1 MIAIDTD
8 SDHTL
13 SYSWQSS
20 TDDLTWNELGTNA
33 QYTVTSSDASKSIRV
48 VVSSTDSD
56 NFSRSYIAD
65 AVSIPGG
72 LVNDGSATFS
82 ITGTATVGNTLSI
95 TEDTPDPDGTGTL
108 SYSWQSSTDNS
119 NWSAISTSSTYT
131 LTSAEEGKYIQA
143 VLSYTDDE
151 GFSETVATNSSLI
164 ISAEVLDTS
173 NAIYDD
179 AWINLTRPNYQ
190 DYFDGQNK
198 IPYYIHPGGDYHDV
212 GWTNYYGYLK
222 SKTEQTVDSSFYKEF
237 IVNIFNTVD
246 DLIDIDFELWD
257 HHNGSLIDIYATEY
271 DPNNNTVGQAFAWD
285 GWVDIDFKVLDD
297 VRDNYITIVHELG
310 HALGLDH
317 PDGDGFNSNYD
328 ISDTI
333 MSYNGNQSLQDIWF
347 SDADIYTLQRIYGV
361 EENPTNHGSAT
372 FSIIGT
378 ASVGNTLSIIEDTP
392 DPDGTGELIYS
403 WQTSTDN
410 ASWSAVGS
418 LSLIH
423 I

>member
-1 MIAIDTD
+1 M
-8 SDHTL
+8 
-13 SYSWQSS
+13 
-20 TDDLTWNELGTNA
+20 
-33 QYTVTSSDASKSIRV
+33 
-48 VVSSTDSD
+48 
-56 NFSRSYIAD
+56 
-65 AVSIPGG
+65 
-72 LVNDGSATFS
+72 
-82 ITGTATVGNTLSI
+82 
-95 TEDTPDPDGTGTL
+95 
-108 SYSWQSSTDNS
+108 
-119 NWSAISTSSTYT
+119 
-131 LTSAEEGKYIQA
+131 
-143 VLSYTDDE
+143 
-151 GFSETVATNSSLI
+151 
-164 ISAEVLDTS
+164 ISAQDLNTS

-179 AWINLTRPNYQ
+179 AWINQTRPNYQ
-190 DYFDGQNK
+190 DYLDGQNK

-237 IVNIFNTVD
+237 IVNIFNSVD

-285 GWVDIDFKVLDD
+285 GWVDIDFKVTDD

-310 HALGLDH
+310 HALGLAH
-317 PDGDGFNSNYD
+317 PEGDGFNSNYD
-328 ISDTI
+328 ISETI

-392 DPDGTGELIYS
+392 DPDGTGELSYS
-403 WQTSTDN
+403 WHTSSDN
-410 ASWSAVGS
+410 SSWNVVSTSAT
-418 LSLIH
+418 
-423 I
+423 